1 MFLNA
6 NGFLCGAPGIAIMA
20 AAQPSGPI
28 RSAPAPYKGQSESR
42 HRNAIMRRPSS
53 FASTCLLA
61 FGLAGGVIALPS
73 GAVLA
78 ADAAATGADEVVAK
92 VNGSEIR
99 LSDIALADEEMGQ
112 ALARLPEELRF
123 QYLLGMLIDRRIVAN
138 AAKEKHFEDDP
149 LVKRR
154 EAYFDEK
161 ALRDVYWV
169 QLMREKISEKAVK
182 AYYDEHI
189 AKAAPETEAHA
200 EHILVG
206 SKDEA
211 VKVIAA
217 IKGGKTFED
226 VAKAMSKD
234 SSSQEG
240 GDLGWFKRS
249 DMVPEFAD
257 AVFKL
262 KPGQISEPVQTKF
275 GWHVIKLVE
284 FRKSKKPSFEEA
296 HDDIMRTLARE
307 EGTRLMESLRK
318 KAKIEIVGADM
329 QKPKIAPA
337 PDSAR

>member
-1 MFLNA
+1 MRPSSSFVSASLVA
-6 NGFLCGAPGIAIMA
+6 LGLMGGVLVAHGGTALA
-20 AAQPSGPI
+20 AETAA
-28 RSAPAPYKGQSESR
+28 APAPG
-42 HRNAIMRRPSS
+42 
-53 FASTCLLA
+53 
-61 FGLAGGVIALPS
+61 
-73 GAVLA
+73 
-78 ADAAATGADEVVAK
+78 DDEVVAK

-138 AAKEKHFEDDP
+138 AAKEKHVQDDP

-154 EAYFDEK
+154 EAYYDEK

-169 QLMREKISEKAVK
+169 QLMRDRINEKAVK

-189 AKAAPETEAHA
+189 AKAEPETEAHA

-206 SKDEA
+206 SKEEA
-211 VKVIAA
+211 LKVIAT

-240 GDLGWFKRS
+240 GDLGWFKKS

-262 KPGQISEPVQTKF
+262 KPGQISDPVQTKF
-275 GWHVIKLVE
+275 GWHVIKLIE
-284 FRKSKKPSFEEA
+284 FRKSKKPTFAEA
-296 HDDIMRTLARE
+296 HDQIMRTLAQE
-307 EGTRLMESLRK
+307 EGQKIMESLRK
-318 KAKIEIVGADM
+318 KAKIDIVGADAA
-329 QKPKIAPA
+329 KPQIAPA
-337 PDSAR
+337 PGAAQ